1 MDYSHLTEI
10 VGERL
15 FKECLQR
22 SGLNFPNV
30 ILDEWVLMK
39 GRKILAQIKKDSS
52 GCTKFYF
59 SASLLVQRH
68 A

>member
-10 VGERL
+10 AGERL

-22 SGLNFPNV
+22 CGLKFPDV

-39 GRKILAQIKKDSS
+39 RRKILAQIKRNSYGDK
-52 GCTKFYF
+52 KFYF
-59 SASLLVQRH
+59 SASLLVQNH
-68 A
+68 S